1 MVRKERFG
9 VTSDGQAVERYIIRG
24 AGGAEAAIL
33 NLGGIV
39 QELRVPNR
47 EGQLQ
52 NVVLNYNS
60 VREYYDEDTCYLR
73 ACVGR
78 VGNRIGGASYTWNGK
93 IYRLEANE
101 GPNQLHGGPNGFN
114 RRIWEAETG
123 EDSVSLRRTSPD
135 GEGGFPGNLM
145 VSVTYRMTEENALEI
160 TYRAQTDR
168 ETPVNLTNHSYFN
181 FTGREDHIF
190 RHQVQIL
197 GSAITEIAD
206 GSIPTGRILPV
217 EGTPFDFRSP
227 KEVGRDAFA
236 PDSQLMLTGS
246 FDHNFVLDGSGF
258 RSVASVYLP
267 ETGIRMEVLTDQPGV
282 QFYIGNYLAA
292 PHGRNTGLC
301 LETQHYP
308 DSVNHAD
315 FPSMML
321 TPGEEYVTR
330 TAYRFSVR

>member
-1 MVRKERFG
+1 MVQKERFG
-9 VTSDGQAVERYIIRG
+9 VTSDGQAVDRYVIRG

-33 NLGGIV
+33 NLGCIV

-47 EGQLQ
+47 EGRLQ
-52 NVVLNYNS
+52 NVVLNYGS
-60 VREYYDEDTCYLR
+60 VREYYEEDTCYLG

-78 VGNRIGGASYTWNGK
+78 VGNRIGGAVYTWNGETH
-93 IYRLEANE
+93 RLEANE
-101 GPNQLHGGPNGFN
+101 GPNQLHGGPNGFH
-114 RRIWEAETG
+114 RQIWEAEAG
-123 EDSVSLRRTSPD
+123 EDSVTLRRTSPD
-135 GEGGFPGNLM
+135 GEGGFPGNLA
-145 VSVTYRMTEENALEI
+145 VSVTYRMTAENALEI
-160 TYRAQTDR
+160 TYRARTDR
-168 ETPVNLTNHSYFN
+168 DTPVNLTNHSYFN

-190 RHQVQIL
+190 RHQVQLL
-197 GSAITEIAD
+197 GSAITEIAA
-206 GSIPTGRILPV
+206 GSIPTGRLLPV
-217 EGTPFDFRSP
+217 EGTPFDFRVP

-236 PDSQLMLTGS
+236 PDPQLALTES
-246 FDHNFVLDGSGF
+246 YDHNYVLDGSGF

-267 ETGIRMEVLTDQPGV
+267 ETGIHMEVFTDQPGV

-321 TPGEEYVTR
+321 APGEEYVTR